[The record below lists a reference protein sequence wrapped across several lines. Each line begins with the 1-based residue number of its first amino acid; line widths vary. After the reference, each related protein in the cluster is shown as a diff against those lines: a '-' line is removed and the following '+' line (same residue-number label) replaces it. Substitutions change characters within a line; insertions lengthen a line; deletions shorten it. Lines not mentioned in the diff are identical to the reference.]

1 MYSDT
6 IPMAARNRSYI
17 LARIKVEVD
26 VSDVSVVEDEGTPG
40 LKLQHGVEVGELNLR
55 KVR

>member
-1 MYSDT
+1 
-6 IPMAARNRSYI
+6 MAARNRSYI